1 MLFRSIG
8 KEKTVKNVLNAI
20 EKSKDQDID
29 RLIKA
34 LGARNV
40 GKHAGKI
47 LAEKYGTMQEIMQA
61 KYEDLLELQDFGE
74 TTAKAVTEFYSRPA
88 VQKIIKE
95 LEEAGVNMTSKAA
108 SKKQSSKLEG
118 MTFVITGTLPTM
130 GRTEAA
136 DLITANGG
144 KVSGSVSKKT
154 NYLLAGEAA
163 GSKLTK
169 AQSLG
174 VKVISEEELKN
185 MLA

>member
-1 MLFRSIG
+1 
-8 KEKTVKNVLNAI
+8 
-20 EKSKDQDID
+20 
-29 RLIKA
+29 
-34 LGARNV
+34 
-40 GKHAGKI
+40 
-47 LAEKYGTMQEIMQA
+47 
-61 KYEDLLELQDFGE
+61 
-74 TTAKAVTEFYSRPA
+74 
-88 VQKIIKE
+88 
-95 LEEAGVNMTSKAA
+95 MTSKAA